1 MTCPTCRHPYT
12 KTFATNPRV
21 NTLLVAAI
29 RLAKSGIKKETKPYT
44 RLDNDS
50 RPDEAFVTER
60 AQRNGR
66 ANAASGRIKVNIPND
81 WFGPILPQH
90 DPEGNRVC
98 LQFLKSCERA
108 IFT

>member
-1 MTCPTCRHPYT
+1 MTCPTCRHPYS
-12 KTFATNPRV
+12 KQFATNPRV

-29 RLAKSGIKKETKPYT
+29 RLAKTGTQTQSKPYF
-44 RLDNDS
+44 RIDNES

-81 WFGPILPQH
+81 WFGPILPEH
-90 DPEGNRVC
+90 DPENNRV
-98 LQFLKSCERA
+98 
-108 IFT
+108 FTL